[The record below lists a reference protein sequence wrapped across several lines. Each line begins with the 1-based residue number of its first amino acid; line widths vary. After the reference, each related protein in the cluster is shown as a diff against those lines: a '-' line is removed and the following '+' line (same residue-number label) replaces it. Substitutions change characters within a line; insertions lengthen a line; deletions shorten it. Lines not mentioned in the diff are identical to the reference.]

1 MNKNGFNKKSV
12 ETKFV
17 HLQPWAGLIRHI
29 FASTNK
35 VFSVDHG
42 SLVAFDHPSSSQKHV
57 SRTWESCPL
66 SIVLLE
72 DHILLLLLLFFFF
85 FCHVKDSYVCLCHV
99 VQSGTFGGINDPGTK
114 NLTVQSNIF

>member
-1 MNKNGFNKKSV
+1 MNSFFCQQNMMNKNGFNKKSV

-35 VFSVDHG
+35 VFSVEHL

-57 SRTWESCPL
+57 SVTWESCPL

-72 DHILLLLLLFFFF
+72 DHILLWLLMMLLLLLL
-85 FCHVKDSYVCLCHV
+85 CHVKESYVCLCHV
-99 VQSGTFGGINDPGTK
+99 VQSGTFGGE
-114 NLTVQSNIF
+114 